1 MTGLIPHLTRP
12 GIETHSGF
20 RPEGWHPT
28 LSVTLLGPVPLGAAL
43 VWTVQRPDG
52 TAWFDERMPVPALPA
67 GEHAVVSFA
76 GRNCTDLDEP
86 GAAAFSLAVVSE
98 LVSVLEA
105 SEQQLHR
112 GSLTATALDG
122 DQRYRLS
129 EPAVGH
135 PSFVALDTVD
145 EPDAPRLTVVTTVE
159 GDVEAYQ
166 VEAHLRS
173 DGAVIATAS
182 SVQSRHTLTAND
194 GTVTGQ
200 ELALVFD
207 GVRGWNNLA
216 STGWGTGWLR
226 LDERDGRYEVVLV
239 REAAPL
245 AIVGFDIAGGRL
257 VAPGGVERDPW
268 LGPVVLLGD
277 VGTDGSAAARC
288 SIDDLYALRTEAAP
302 VVVPDPAELQ
312 AFVDRAERLLVTWE
326 ADLRS
331 GLPDGPVESGA
342 VLAAEAVLRERA
354 GYGELRDAVQAADAH
369 PVTVDGRPSSLG
381 EVHRRVLA
389 LFTGAEDRLT
399 AAAGADADA
408 LGPYRR
414 VLRGDKLAVFEE
426 HPADRF
432 VYTTTDRRV
441 IETPHE
447 LAEATDW
454 YFEGPLDLP
463 ATATA
468 GGVEVSVSV
477 QGWRVL
483 GWHFDAEGNAV
494 ARSETQGQGP
504 SAPLTA
510 FRPST

>member
-1 MTGLIPHLTRP
+1 
-12 GIETHSGF
+12 
-20 RPEGWHPT
+20 
-28 LSVTLLGPVPLGAAL
+28 
-43 VWTVQRPDG
+43 
-52 TAWFDERMPVPALPA
+52 
-67 GEHAVVSFA
+67 
-76 GRNCTDLDEP
+76 
-86 GAAAFSLAVVSE
+86 
-98 LVSVLEA
+98 
-105 SEQQLHR
+105 
-112 GSLTATALDG
+112 
-122 DQRYRLS
+122 
-129 EPAVGH
+129 
-135 PSFVALDTVD
+135 
-145 EPDAPRLTVVTTVE
+145 
-159 GDVEAYQ
+159 
-166 VEAHLRS
+166 
-173 DGAVIATAS
+173 
-182 SVQSRHTLTAND
+182 VQSRHTLTAND

-207 GVRGWNNLA
+207 AVRGWNNLA
-216 STGWGTGWLR
+216 STGWGDGWLR
-226 LDERDGRYEVVLV
+226 LDERDGTYEVVLL

-245 AIVGFDIAGGRL
+245 AVVEFEVVGGRL
-257 VAPGGVERDPW
+257 VAPGDVERDPW
-268 LGPVVLLGD
+268 LGPVVVLED
-277 VGTDGSAAARC
+277 VGTDGSASNDSSPSTDGSAAARC
-288 SIDDLYALRTEAAP
+288 SIDDLYALRTAAAP
-302 VVVPDPAELQ
+302 VVAPDPAELQ

-326 ADLRS
+326 ADLRAA
-331 GLPDGPVESGA
+331 LPAGAVESGA

-354 GYGELRDAVQAADAH
+354 GYEQLRAAVQAADGH

-381 EVHRRVLA
+381 DVHRRVLA

-408 LGPYRR
+408 LEPFRR

-432 VYTTTDRRV
+432 GYTTTDRRV
-441 IETPHE
+441 IETPDE

-483 GWHFDAEGNAV
+483 GWHFDAEGNTV